1 MNVSI
6 VCDYCHGDGCPDLF
20 MITLTSITNRKNSC
34 TKVICNKCATRIGMT
49 LDAILDKRDID
60 DALKEIENDIIEND

>member
-1 MNVSI
+1 
-6 VCDYCHGDGCPDLF
+6 

-34 TKVICNKCATRIGMT
+34 TKVICTKCATRIGMT

-60 DALKEIENDIIEND
+60 DALKEIEKGIIEED